1 MAQNSIS
8 AAARAAVLF
17 VDDEPAIL
25 EGFRDSFR
33 REAFEIVTAES
44 ALTALEILA
53 ARRIDVVISDEC
65 MPRLSGADFLAMVR
79 KRHPDVVRI
88 MLTGEAS
95 LSTATKAINDGLYR
109 FLSKPIEPSELCRV
123 VRDALRIKST
133 AEERA
138 RLREHK
144 RT

>member
-1 MAQNSIS
+1 MAQIS
-8 AAARAAVLF
+8 MNAAPRAAVLF

-25 EGFRDSFR
+25 EGFRDAFR
-33 REAFEIVTAES
+33 REAFEVVIAQS
-44 ALTALEILA
+44 AFTALEILA

-65 MPRLSGADFLAMVR
+65 MPQLSGTDFLAMVR

-95 LSTATKAINDGLYR
+95 LSAATRAINDGLYR
-109 FLSKPIEPSELCRV
+109 FLSKPIEPTELARV
-123 VRDALRIKST
+123 VRDALRTKIT

-138 RLREHK
+138 RLRVHLG
-144 RT
+144 T

>member
-1 MAQNSIS
+1 MAQIS
-8 AAARAAVLF
+8 MTAATRAAVLF
-17 VDDEPAIL
+17 VDDEPAVL

-44 ALTALEILA
+44 AFGALEILA
-53 ARRIDVVISDEC
+53 ARRVDVVVSDEC
-65 MPRLSGADFLAMVR
+65 MPQLSGADFLAMVH

-95 LSTATKAINDGLYR
+95 LSAATRAINDGLYR

-123 VRDALRIKST
+123 VRDALRIKSA
-133 AEERA
+133 AEARA
-138 RLREHK
+138 RLQVHK
-144 RT
+144 GT